1 MDKKKLKYNT
11 ILILIN
17 QIVAVMVG
25 LIVPRMLLNTYG
37 SMVNGYVYSISQML
51 SVITYFDF
59 GISAVAQAAM
69 YKPLVE
75 KNEYQISIIYQAVK
89 RYFRILGGFLI
100 IYIGVLCVYYSSSY
114 SDKFSEAYTV
124 GLVLSISFGM
134 IGQYV
139 SGITDQVLL
148 AADQKIYIYTFVN
161 LVTLLLNAGI
171 TYIGIINNF
180 SIQGVKLMA
189 SCIFLI
195 KPVILRII
203 VSNNYRIKK
212 IKNIP
217 KDAIPQKWNGLIQ
230 HIASTLTLSLDT
242 IVLTFLSTLQNVS
255 IYNIYVFPLN
265 GLQTLVTG
273 IGGGYKSFFG
283 QALVSDN
290 KKYINYEF
298 RKYEYLF
305 HVFSIIVGGV
315 SLSMIVPFVLL
326 YTSGVNDADYE
337 NYPFAIL
344 IVLAYSIVILR
355 SPYTTLINAA
365 GHFKQTQKHC
375 LIEVMLNIILSF
387 SLVKMC
393 GITGVAIGTLVSVT
407 YRLIVSVSYLRVNI
421 INRGF
426 KKFTRQILIDSLIWI
441 IYILI
446 TGVIRLNAESLFKWI
461 SCAIIYTLILL
472 SIVFII
478 TFVFERKLA
487 FAFINK
493 IRSVKG

>member
-1 MDKKKLKYNT
+1 
-11 ILILIN
+11 
-17 QIVAVMVG
+17 
-25 LIVPRMLLNTYG
+25 
-37 SMVNGYVYSISQML
+37 
-51 SVITYFDF
+51 
-59 GISAVAQAAM
+59 
-69 YKPLVE
+69 
-75 KNEYQISIIYQAVK
+75 
-89 RYFRILGGFLI
+89 
-100 IYIGVLCVYYSSSY
+100 
-114 SDKFSEAYTV
+114 
-124 GLVLSISFGM
+124 
-134 IGQYV
+134 
-139 SGITDQVLL
+139 
-148 AADQKIYIYTFVN
+148 
-161 LVTLLLNAGI
+161 
-171 TYIGIINNF
+171 
-180 SIQGVKLMA
+180 
-189 SCIFLI
+189 
-195 KPVILRII
+195 
-203 VSNNYRIKK
+203 
-212 IKNIP
+212 
-217 KDAIPQKWNGLIQ
+217 
-230 HIASTLTLSLDT
+230 
-242 IVLTFLSTLQNVS
+242 
-255 IYNIYVFPLN
+255 
-265 GLQTLVTG
+265 
-273 IGGGYKSFFG
+273 
-283 QALVSDN
+283 
-290 KKYINYEF
+290 
-298 RKYEYLF
+298 
-305 HVFSIIVGGV
+305 
-315 SLSMIVPFVLL
+315 MIVPFVLL